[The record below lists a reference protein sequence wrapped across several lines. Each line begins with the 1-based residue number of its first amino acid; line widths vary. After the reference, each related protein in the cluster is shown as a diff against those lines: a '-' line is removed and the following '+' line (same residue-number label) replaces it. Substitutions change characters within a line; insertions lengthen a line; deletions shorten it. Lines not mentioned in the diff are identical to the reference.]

1 MSKSSQG
8 SNQFLDKVISLS
20 YILFLVLLGSH
31 LLCISIPKE
40 QKKGNMHQPVVS
52 RISSKANEKKIKY
65 ELILFSSKYMILVYC
80 CN

>member
-40 QKKGNMHQPVVS
+40 QKKGNMHLTK
-52 RISSKANEKKIKY
+52 ISLWFPEYLPKQMKKK
-65 ELILFSSKYMILVYC
+65 LNMS
-80 CN
+80 